1 MERPFVRFSI
11 QHIARHSP
19 DETAQANMC
28 DNIDKVYR
36 PTPPPPFVYF
46 SSPFSTSKILRF
58 TSDEET
64 HIMATIN
71 PFQSIAALA
80 APREL

>member
-36 PTPPPPFVYF
+36 PTPPPPLSIFLLLFLLAKFFVLRAM
-46 SSPFSTSKILRF
+46 KKLILWQPL
-58 TSDEET
+58 TLS
-64 HIMATIN
+64 N
-71 PFQSIAALA
+71 P
-80 APREL
+80 